1 MGKNQSASNLTNV
14 IQVSPTGNVLF
25 VSGSTTL
32 MSISSSGA
40 ITTTGVISG
49 SNALSA
55 SYAANADTLDGL
67 DSTVFTLTSSF
78 NAQTASFTAFT
89 ASILAQTASLN
100 SFSASILATTA
111 SLNLF
116 SSSVL
121 TFTGSAATRL
131 GALEAA
137 TGSLYSYTSSLN
149 LKTAS
154 FATTGSNTFIGTQT
168 ISGSVLQ
175 SGSFTTTGT
184 IIAQTINVQTVTS
197 SVIYSS
203 GSNIFGNLLGDSQ
216 KFTGSVFITGS
227 NIIANVGT
235 ACFSSQLCVGS
246 SLVLGSNN
254 AYALYLKDSAGNPKP
269 VMATAGNTNL
279 NFYNVC
285 STGKININNAA
296 DNAVLISIDN
306 TGAACFASTIT
317 GTTIYGSTTVCS
329 PVGYFSGCVGIGTII
344 PRDTF
349 VVSGNG
355 GAVLERFT
363 GTDPYSGDLYFYS
376 AKGTSTSPTT
386 KANGDTA
393 MGIRPRAYDGTSYLD
408 VASIV
413 SKIDGAV
420 STNVMSGNL
429 IFSTNCGSTTLTER
443 MRITSAGNVGIGT
456 CSPSRKLI
464 IQGGSTNAGLEILS
478 TNGYRTA
485 IIAGRGSSGT
495 ALDQGYFQMTDQGT
509 AAVVLDT
516 AGNSYVNGGNFGV
529 KTTNPTSGLF
539 QVGDAGITAQNTYF
553 GSGQVRVGGGVDH
566 GANTVF
572 SVAPGVVTF
581 DRPGVGGGALT
592 INSSGYVTLPSQ
604 PSFLAAGISGQQDY
618 TSSQVLVFGTT
629 KHNVSSGY
637 NTSTGR
643 FTAPVAGRYLF
654 DVNVYSYDSCAVAI
668 TIIINGSQW
677 VPSDVVPLIYK
688 PAIGSS
694 VNLSTSIIFEL
705 AASDYV
711 EVRSRSGY
719 SSRVYMSH
727 SHFSGQLLS

>member
-1 MGKNQSASNLTNV
+1 MSKTRD
-14 IQVSPTGNVLF
+14 TGNIGNIVRVDASGNVSF

-32 MSISSSGA
+32 ATINTSGQL
-40 ITTTGVISG
+40 SG
-49 SNALSA
+49 SSPVLSA
-55 SYAANADTLDGL
+55 SYASNAELLDGL

-78 NAQTASFTAFT
+78 NAQTASFTAFS
-89 ASILAQTASLN
+89 ASHN
-100 SFSASILATTA
+100 SFTASILATTA
-111 SLNLF
+111 SLNSF

-149 LKTAS
+149 NKTAS
-154 FATTGSNTFIGTQT
+154 FATTGSNTFVGNQV
-168 ISGSVLQ
+168 ISGSLTT
-175 SGSFTTTGT
+175 SGSITSTST
-184 IIAQTINVQTVTS
+184 ITAQTLVVQTITS
-197 SVIYSS
+197 SVVYSS
-203 GSNIFGNLLGDSQ
+203 GSNIFGNAIGNTQ
-216 KFTGSVFITGS
+216 TFTGSVLVTGS
-227 NIIANVGT
+227 GTFAGSVTANGGLIAAGSPT
-235 ACFSSQLCVGS
+235 GYPLGELQFSLT
-246 SLVLGSNN
+246 SNN
-254 AYALYLKDSAGNPKP
+254 SYSGISTLGTGTTTLYFDHRATSNTGNF
-269 VMATAGNTNL
+269 VFRNG
-279 NFYNVC
+279 
-285 STGKININNAA
+285 
-296 DNAVLISIDN
+296 
-306 TGAACFASTIT
+306 TGAANTLLTIAGSGAATFSSTIT

-349 VVSGNG
+349 VVSSNG

-376 AKGTSTSPTT
+376 AKGTAASPTT

-413 SKIDGAV
+413 SKIDGVV
-420 STNVMSGNL
+420 STNVMSGSL
-429 IFSTNCGSTTLTER
+429 IFSTNSGSTTLTER

-456 CSPSRKLI
+456 STPSRKLI
-464 IQGGSTNAGLEILS
+464 IQGGTSNAGLEILS

-509 AAVVLDT
+509 ASVVLDT

-618 TSSQVLVFGTT
+618 TSGQVLVFGTT
-629 KHNVSSGY
+629 RHNVSSGY

-654 DVNVYSYDSCAVAI
+654 DVNVYTYDSYPVAI
-668 TIIINGSQW
+668 VITINGTQYI
-677 VPSDVVPLIYK
+677 PSDTVPLIYK
-688 PAIGSS
+688 PSAGIS

-711 EVRSRSGY
+711 EVRSRAGY
-719 SSRVYMSH
+719 TSRVYMSH
-727 SHFSGQLLS
+727 SHFAGQLLS